1 MRKPSGAILRIGFA
15 ALSSDNV
22 KPLSSNESKRKLET
36 YFEEPC
42 KDKMMVIIVFSFVP
56 AGCFCTLCHQIMR
69 NHLKLKSHPKENLI
83 PQSRVAAALL
93 L

>member
-1 MRKPSGAILRIGFA
+1 MRKPSGAILPIGFA

-42 KDKMMVIIVFSFVP
+42 KDKMMVIIVFSFVSGIHTC
-56 AGCFCTLCHQIMR
+56 AA
-69 NHLKLKSHPKENLI
+69 
-83 PQSRVAAALL
+83 SRVKRTTCFFRW
-93 L
+93 